1 MRSATEV
8 FGQWLEE
15 GKDIGM
21 QNGHTISV
29 QNMTDFALQERVD
42 IGDNFSFL
50 DLGCGNGWVVRK
62 LSQHPACVEAV
73 GYDGADHMI
82 EKAKEVDFINAY
94 HCAKFPETK
103 PDKTYQF
110 VHSME
115 FLYYLKDPKNMLQS
129 IHDDWLEQNGWAV
142 IGIDH
147 YAEHE
152 HIKANQANH
161 PPYYYL

>member
-1 MRSATEV
+1 
-8 FGQWLEE
+8 
-15 GKDIGM
+15 
-21 QNGHTISV
+21 
-29 QNMTDFALQERVD
+29 
-42 IGDNFSFL
+42 
-50 DLGCGNGWVVRK
+50 
-62 LSQHPACVEAV
+62 
-73 GYDGADHMI
+73 MI

-103 PDKTYQF
+103 PDKSYQL

-115 FLYYLKDPKNMLQS
+115 FLYYLKDPKSMLQS

-152 HIKANQANH
+152 DSLGWPEALDVHMSTFSEEEWIEMWKDVGFQEIHAWRANAHDGKPGTLAILGKKA
-161 PPYYYL
+161 

>member
-50 DLGCGNGWVVRK
+50 D
-62 LSQHPACVEAV
+62 
-73 GYDGADHMI
+73 
-82 EKAKEVDFINAY
+82 
-94 HCAKFPETK
+94 
-103 PDKTYQF
+103 
-110 VHSME
+110 
-115 FLYYLKDPKNMLQS
+115 
-129 IHDDWLEQNGWAV
+129 
-142 IGIDH
+142 
-147 YAEHE
+147 
-152 HIKANQANH
+152 
-161 PPYYYL
+161 